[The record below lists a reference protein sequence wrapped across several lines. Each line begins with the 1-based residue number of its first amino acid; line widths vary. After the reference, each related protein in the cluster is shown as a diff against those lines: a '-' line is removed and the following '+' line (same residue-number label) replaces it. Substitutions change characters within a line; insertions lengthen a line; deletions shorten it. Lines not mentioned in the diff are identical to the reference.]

1 MSCNHAIPTS
11 MKRNSEKKSDF
22 DNLQNNVNLSYFLT
36 FATKNAIGSLGR
48 GRLHAGIANGF

>member
-1 MSCNHAIPTS
+1 
-11 MKRNSEKKSDF
+11 MKCMMNAAFHNF